1 MAGSINV
8 YYARIHPY
16 ELKVEHYHIQQCHI
30 NQGAVFNERT
40 ILLCKKGC
48 HQRGHFHCC
57 CCEKVYVKK
66 KDLFS
71 HLNKDLILPVNK
83 RVKVDIV
90 ADVVSDIVEAGTS
103 VRGGK
108 YAECSQCNHEM
119 LRKNLKTHVVRKHT
133 NRQHDITLN
142 RYHVGHKL
150 INQKDFSLYAMQ

>member
-1 MAGSINV
+1 M
-8 YYARIHPY
+8 
-16 ELKVEHYHIQQCHI
+16 
-30 NQGAVFNERT
+30 
-40 ILLCKKGC
+40 
-48 HQRGHFHCC
+48 
-57 CCEKVYVKK
+57 KK

-119 LRKNLKTHVVRKHT
+119 LRKKFENTCC
-133 NRQHDITLN
+133 
-142 RYHVGHKL
+142 
-150 INQKDFSLYAMQ
+150 A